1 MEMPRGD
8 SPVPRMFPPLKQGG
22 PPPNVAAVSPSQAH
36 WGSPN
41 QRRRMTVLA
50 RRAALASLG
59 SAGTSAPQLATAT
72 PARRARHAP
81 RAARSAAL
89 RLATPSWRTSRAP
102 RAEASRRRRAGGSL
116 YGSEAAASC
125 SLRTLT
131 HLLIGPADSVTPRSP
146 SAGDPVTK
154 TDPTL
159 PSDASL
165 TSDVLGPPCMLFTI
179 LVLLQVGLSLEMTST
194 NPKNCEDSASC
205 QAQIDTLLFD
215 LDDTLYPLSSGL
227 AEACARNIQE
237 YMIEHLSFSRHN
249 VEEVSKQLYI
259 KHGTTLAGLQALG
272 YDLDYDH
279 WHSFV
284 HGRLPYEVLRPDPS
298 LRTLLLSMKQRRL
311 IFTNADH
318 PHAMKVLRILG
329 VEDLFEA
336 IISFETLY
344 NHNTEQITAAARLV
358 TPGGTDVASTYKTA
372 DQQQQDRV
380 KQEVLQHSEQSIP
393 AESSSTVKIVCKPD
407 AEAFRLAL
415 RLANATPH
423 QTMFLDDSHRNIAAA
438 KAAGIH
444 TVLVGMSQKIEAAD
458 YAVPSIHNLQEAVPH
473 LWDVS
478 HETVSIDQSIVGSC
492 EVCT

>member
-1 MEMPRGD
+1 MTRRP
-8 SPVPRMFPPLKQGG
+8 SPAGG
-22 PPPNVAAVSPSQAH
+22 PSAAAVPPSQGH
-36 WGSPN
+36 WELSQSTTANYRARETGRAGLPRLPPARRHLNWRRQPPPARPPGPRSRRPLRRLDAGDAVMADELRAARGSQP
-41 QRRRMTVLA
+41 QAPRRRQPLRLA
-50 RRAALASLG
+50 RRLRSPSL
-59 SAGTSAPQLATAT
+59 
-72 PARRARHAP
+72 
-81 RAARSAAL
+81 
-89 RLATPSWRTSRAP
+89 
-102 RAEASRRRRAGGSL
+102 
-116 YGSEAAASC
+116 
-125 SLRTLT
+125 
-131 HLLIGPADSVTPRSP
+131 P

-154 TDPTL
+154 TDRTL

-165 TSDVLGPPCMLFTI
+165 NLELLGSPPCMLFTI
-179 LVLLQVGLSLEMTST
+179 LVLLQVGLSLQMSST

-318 PHAMKVLRILG
+318 PHAMKVLRLLG

-336 IISFETLY
+336 IISFQTLY
-344 NHNTEQITAAARLV
+344 NHNTEQITAAASLV
-358 TPGGTDVASTYKTA
+358 WPRRIR
-372 DQQQQDRV
+372 QQQVRV
-380 KQEVLQHSEQSIP
+380 KQKVFQHYEQSVP
-393 AESSSTVKIVCKPD
+393 AEGSSTVRIICKPD

-415 RLANATPH
+415 QLANSTPH

-444 TVLVGMSQKIEAAD
+444 TVLVGVSKKIEAAD
-458 YAVPSIHNLQEAVPH
+458 YAVHSIHNLQEAVPH
-473 LWDVS
+473 LWDAS
-478 HETVSIDQSIVGSC
+478 HETVSIDQSMVGSC
-492 EVCT
+492 KCQPFQAAKRPY

>member
-1 MEMPRGD
+1 MKMPRGIPPNVPHSD
-8 SPVPRMFPPLKQGG
+8 QEPSPAGG
-22 PPPNVAAVSPSQAH
+22 PPQPALPPSQSR
-36 WGSPN
+36 WGSPDQ
-41 QRRRMTVLA
+41 QRRVTALA
-50 RRAALASLG
+50 RRAALG
-59 SAGTSAPQLATAT
+59 PPQAPL
-72 PARRARHAP
+72 AP
-81 RAARSAAL
+81 RAS
-89 RLATPSWRTSRAP
+89 TGDGNSPPP
-102 RAEASRRRRAGGSL
+102 RARQAPWIHPLRRREAGDAVMADERPSL
-116 YGSEAAASC
+116 
-125 SLRTLT
+125 
-131 HLLIGPADSVTPRSP
+131 P

-154 TDPTL
+154 TGPTL

-165 TSDVLGPPCMLFTI
+165 IFELLGHPCMLFAI
-179 LVLLQVGLSLEMTST
+179 LVLLQVGLSLQMTST
-194 NPKNCEDSASC
+194 NPKNWEDLASC

-249 VEEVSKQLYI
+249 VEEVSQQLYI

-272 YDLDYDH
+272 YNLDYDH
-279 WHSFV
+279 WHSLIMYGVHFEAGNPVYVCLIFFV

-318 PHAMKVLRILG
+318 PHAMKVLRLLG

-344 NHNTEQITAAARLV
+344 NHNTEQVTATASLV
-358 TPGGTDVASTYKTA
+358 TPEGTGVVSTYKTA
-372 DQQQQDRV
+372 DQQQEDRV
-380 KQEVLQHSEQSIP
+380 KQKVLQYSEQSVP
-393 AESSSTVKIVCKPD
+393 AEGSSTVRIICKPD

-415 RLANATPH
+415 QLANATPH

-444 TVLVGMSQKIEAAD
+444 TVLVGMSKKLEAAD
-458 YAVPSIHNLQEAVPH
+458 YAVHSIHNLKEAVPH
-473 LWDVS
+473 LWDAS
-478 HETVSIDQSIVGSC
+478 HETVSIDQSMVGSC
-492 EVCT
+492 EVCA